1 MKDKKCIG
9 CGITLQDK
17 DEKSLGYINDLSKD
31 YCMRCF
37 KLMHYGE
44 YEKKSMTEEY
54 YKKIISSIPK
64 DSIVLYICDI
74 LFMNLETLKDL
85 KNVILVLTK
94 RDTLPKSVKDEKIK
108 NYIKKR
114 YPNVIDI
121 EIVSSINNY
130 NIDNLYNKIIS
141 YNKKVYFV
149 GYTNSGKSTLLNKI
163 IKNYSNINTKITTS
177 MYPETTLDKIE
188 IKLDNVVI
196 VDTPGLLNNNSYL
209 NNLEV
214 NRIKRFNIKKEI
226 KPRTFQINNKGS
238 IIIDDMIRIDYNT
251 KSSNSVTIYINNG
264 VKVAKISEKNNI
276 LKQDNKIS
284 LKLSKDKDI
293 VIDDICFLK
302 FVNNIDIDLYTKD
315 KLNVRVRDNLI

>member
-17 DEKSLGYINDLSKD
+17 DEKSLGYVNDLSKD

-37 KLMHYGE
+37 KLIHYGE

-54 YKKIISSIPK
+54 YKKIISSISK
-64 DSIVLYICDI
+64 DSIVLYI
-74 LFMNLETLKDL
+74 KDL

-188 IKLDNVVI
+188 IKLERFRLI
-196 VDTPGLLNNNSYL
+196 IK
-209 NNLEV
+209 EV
-214 NRIKRFNIKKEI
+214 
-226 KPRTFQINNKGS
+226 
-238 IIIDDMIRIDYNT
+238 
-251 KSSNSVTIYINNG
+251 
-264 VKVAKISEKNNI
+264 
-276 LKQDNKIS
+276 L
-284 LKLSKDKDI
+284 
-293 VIDDICFLK
+293 
-302 FVNNIDIDLYTKD
+302 
-315 KLNVRVRDNLI
+315 